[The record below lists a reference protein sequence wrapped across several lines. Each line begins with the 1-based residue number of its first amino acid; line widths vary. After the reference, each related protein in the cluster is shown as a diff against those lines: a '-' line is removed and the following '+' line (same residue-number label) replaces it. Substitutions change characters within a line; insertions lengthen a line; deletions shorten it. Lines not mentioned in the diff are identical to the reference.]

1 MPRLLEVG
9 GLLVSLSIVV
19 VGRNDNYRGSFNK
32 NLQQWI
38 WNTHALL
45 PQAEIVLVDWNP
57 PPDKK
62 LLGNAI
68 LWPPDITTKLIVVS
82 AQIHGSIYNP
92 LGLPL
97 LEYWAKNVG
106 IRRASGDFIL
116 ATNPDTLISD
126 QLAEEILGSLQKNN
140 MYWRANRVDV
150 EPVPVGAPVFYPL
163 TIHGQWGSYRYKKV
177 DLKAHGMAV
186 LRKVRRHL
194 LYWSWQVPHENAAG
208 DFLLAHSSVWNEL
221 GGWPEITTIVNH
233 IDGIM
238 MCRVHKLVPGRVFRG
253 PLYHQGRE
261 RPLTRDVWVENLKA
275 NTMRGLPFLPKPDWG
290 LGTASLPTQ
299 AYP

>member
-19 VGRNDNYRGSFNK
+19 VGRNDNYRGSFIK
-32 NLQQWI
+32 NLEQWLL
-38 WNTHALL
+38 NTHRLL

-62 LLGNAI
+62 LLANAI
-68 LWPPDITTKLIVVS
+68 LWPADINAKLIVVS
-82 AQIHGSIYNP
+82 AQIHESINNP

-106 IRRASGDFIL
+106 IRRASGDFVL

-126 QLAEEILGSLQKNN
+126 RLAEEILGSLKPA

-150 EPVPVGAPVFYPL
+150 EPVPMGTSVLHPL
-163 TIHGQWGSYRYKKV
+163 TVHGQWGSYKYKKL
-177 DLKAHGMAV
+177 DLKAHTIAG
-186 LRKVRRHL
+186 LRRARRHWK
-194 LYWSWQVPHENAAG
+194 YRSWQVPHENAAG
-208 DFLLAHSSVWNEL
+208 DFLLAPMFVWNEL
-221 GGWPEITTIVNH
+221 GGWPEIASIVNH

-238 MCRVHKLVPGRVFRG
+238 MCRIHKLVDGRVFQG

-261 RPLTRDVWVENLKA
+261 RALTRDMSVENLKA
-275 NTMRGLPFLPKPDWG
+275 DTMRGLPFLPKPDWG